1 MANTTKIR
9 GISFP
14 FRRGNFEFPAANTGA
29 ETVVDAVKSLLL
41 IGPSEIPFAPNLG
54 TNIHS
59 FIFESLSP
67 IQQARIGQA
76 IRNLI
81 AQNEPRMVVQSVQV
95 MQEGSDASGYAYA
108 VRVVYTI
115 ADVEGN
121 FDVPLGV

>member
-41 IGPSEIPFAPNLG
+41 IGPSEVPFAPNLG

>member
-14 FRRGNFEFPAANTGA
+14 FRRGQFEFPAANAGT

-41 IGPSEIPFAPNLG
+41 IGPAEVPFAPNLG

-59 FIFESLSP
+59 FVFENLSP

-76 IRNLI
+76 VRNLI
-81 AQNEPRMVVQSVQV
+81 AQKEPRMAVQSVQV
-95 MQEGSDASGYAYA
+95 MQEGSDTSGYAYT
-108 VRVVYTI
+108 VRVIYTI
-115 ADVEGN
+115 ADIEGG
-121 FDVPLGV
+121 FDIPLGA

>member
-1 MANTTKIR
+1 MANTSKIR

-14 FRRGNFEFPAANTGA
+14 FRRGQFQFPAASVGA

-41 IGPSEIPFAPNLG
+41 IGPFEVPFAPNLG

-95 MQEGSDASGYAYA
+95 LQEGSDVSGYAYT

-115 ADVEGN
+115 ADIEGN
-121 FDVPLGV
+121 FDIPLGV

>member
-1 MANTTKIR
+1 MANTSKIR

-14 FRRGNFEFPAANTGA
+14 FRRGEFQFPAASVGA
-29 ETVVDAVKSLLL
+29 ETVVDAVKSLIL
-41 IGPSEIPFAPNLG
+41 IGPFEVPFAPNLG

-81 AQNEPRMVVQSVQV
+81 AQNEPRMAVQSVQV
-95 MQEGSDASGYAYA
+95 MQEGSDTSGYAYA

>member
-1 MANTTKIR
+1 MANTSKIR

-14 FRRGNFEFPAANTGA
+14 FRKGKFEFPAANAGT

-41 IGPSEIPFAPNLG
+41 IGPAEVPFAPYLG

-59 FIFESLSP
+59 FVFENITP

-95 MQEGSDASGYAYA
+95 EESGTAASGYAYT
-108 VRVVYTI
+108 VKVIYTI
-115 ADVEGN
+115 ADIEGD
-121 FDVPLGV
+121 FDIPLGV

>member
-1 MANTTKIR
+1 MANTSKIR

-14 FRRGNFEFPAANTGA
+14 FRKGEFQFPAASVGA
-29 ETVVDAVKSLLL
+29 ETVVDAVKSLIL
-41 IGPSEIPFAPNLG
+41 IGPFEVPFAPNLG

-81 AQNEPRMVVQSVQV
+81 AQNEPRMAVQSVQV
-95 MQEGSDASGYAYA
+95 MQEGSDTSGYAYA